1 MSSRGRRRASA
12 IATHAFQP
20 DESLRF
26 ARCSSTL
33 RVPACRSV
41 SSRCSAAIATHA
53 FQPRDSLRCIRCRS
67 PRLALDRLRTT
78 SCHCTC
84 QLTHPR
90 DIPRCIR
97 CRTAL
102 DMRARSFD
110 SSAAS
115 QLTNAGASL
124 RLTMNVTQRRASPSS
139 FRRLATIAAHEFQPA
154 DCLRCSR
161 CSSARR
167 AVARAAAAFRRS
179 AADARHEFQPA
190 DSLRFLRKLT
200 HRRISS
206 IASSRSDAIAA
217 HEFQPMES
225 LRFARRR
232 IPLCALS
239 RSSSAF
245 CCSAAIA
252 AHEFQPAVSL
262 RFTKWSKQR

>member
-1 MSSRGRRRASA
+1 MRCTRNITQRRMSSRGRRRASA

-41 SSRCSAAIATHA
+41 SSRCSAAIAAHA

-67 PRLALDRLRTT
+67 PRLALDRLRTA

-139 FRRLATIAAHEFQPA
+139 FRRLATIATHEFQPA
-154 DCLRCSR
+154 DCLRCSMCCSDLEMLCRFR
-161 CSSARR
+161 CTLAAASRALSQPFSAR
-167 AVARAAAAFRRS
+167 A
-179 AADARHEFQPA
+179 
-190 DSLRFLRKLT
+190 SLR
-200 HRRISS
+200 
-206 IASSRSDAIAA
+206 
-217 HEFQPMES
+217 
-225 LRFARRR
+225 
-232 IPLCALS
+232 
-239 RSSSAF
+239 
-245 CCSAAIA
+245 
-252 AHEFQPAVSL
+252 
-262 RFTKWSKQR
+262 